1 MADQST
7 SGGGRSNRNRR
18 TIVGTLVSVGVVA
31 LVFAYVLPKIA
42 DYGEVWTLVRNLSW
56 WWILALVVAS
66 ACFVLS
72 DGLPWIVVMPR
83 LGFLNALRMDL
94 AGSALSQALPGGAAV
109 NAATQFGMLKRW
121 GYEGRPAVLAVTL
134 TSIWNQ
140 IAVYAFPVL
149 ALVWLSLEGGHNRML
164 DTVALIAVAVLVAI
178 AAGLAIVLSSE
189 RLARST
195 GDRLARAGTRLR
207 NLTHKSPVQW
217 GGDSFVRFRR
227 EANDLLRHRWPALTA
242 ATLVNQ
248 LTVFVVLVVALR
260 AEGVGE
266 SEVSI
271 AEAFA
276 AWSLVR
282 ALGSIPITPG
292 GLGIVEVALSGALVG
307 FGAHNA
313 QAVAATLVYR
323 FMTFVPSV
331 GLGLVSVATYNLRN
345 PKLTLAAGGVD
356 GRTPQPAPI
365 GRVGLPSARTDREPP
380 PSAPPIRAAP
390 LRIRGR

>member
-1 MADQST
+1 MNS
-7 SGGGRSNRNRR
+7 SGGGRPNHDLRA
-18 TIVGTLVSVGVVA
+18 IAGTLVGLGVVA
-31 LVFAYVLPKIA
+31 FVFAYVLPRIA
-42 DYGEVWTLVRNLSW
+42 DYREVWAVVQSLSW
-56 WWILALVVAS
+56 WWILALVAAS

-72 DGLPWIVVMPR
+72 DGLPWIVVLPR

-94 AGSALSQALPGGAAV
+94 AGSALSQVLPGGAAV

-121 GYEGRPAVLAVTL
+121 GYEGRPVVLAVSL

-149 ALVWLSLEGGHNRML
+149 ALVWLSLEGGSDRRLN
-164 DTVALIAVAVLVAI
+164 TVALTALAVLVVI
-178 AAGLAIVLSSE
+178 VAGLAVVLSSD

-195 GDRLARAGTRLR
+195 GDRLAKAATWLR
-207 NLTHKSPVQW
+207 RRIHKSPVGW
-217 GGDSFVRFRR
+217 GGESFVRFRH
-227 EANDLLRHRWPALTA
+227 EANDLLRHRWPALTV

-248 LTVFVVLVVALR
+248 LIVFVVLVLELR
-260 AEGVGE
+260 AEGVGQ
-266 SEVSI
+266 SQVSI

-307 FGAHNA
+307 FGAGHA

-323 FMTFVPSV
+323 FLTVVPSV
-331 GLGLVSVATYNLRN
+331 LLGLVSVATYDLQN
-345 PKLTLAAGGVD
+345 PKLKLS
-356 GRTPQPAPI
+356 RHSRPAVSTAESRSQRP
-365 GRVGLPSARTDREPP
+365 
-380 PSAPPIRAAP
+380 
-390 LRIRGR
+390 